1 MEANFYPRVGMSGS
15 FKVNSPF
22 DTVVS
27 SQVVY
32 QVLAIENIQGMVSRG
47 YDVYEEIYEPLGVDK
62 ALYEQDLEEDTVILT
77 LKDSLGNN
85 VLCPNSYILEL
96 PDADGII
103 YGLFALAISLEA
115 IPLSMDLTPLKE
127 EITEIVKSKMG
138 VHSTVTEMEY
148 AENVLLTHEQHTLI
162 EAKRRANLSK
172 SSSLLQANRDLT
184 TENERLRTQ
193 MKALEDYILKKL
205 PPALPPA

>member
-22 DTVVS
+22 DEVVS
-27 SQVVY
+27 NQVVY

-47 YDVYEEIYEPLGVDK
+47 YEVYEEIYEPLNIDK
-62 ALYEQDLEEDTVILT
+62 TLYQQDLEDDTVILT

-96 PDADGII
+96 PDADGIV

-127 EITEIVKSKMG
+127 EISEIVKTKMG

-148 AENVLLTHEQHTLI
+148 AENVLLTHEQHLLI
-162 EAKRRANLSK
+162 EAKRRANLAK
-172 SSSLLQANRDLT
+172 NSSLLQSNRSLT

-193 MKALEDYILKKL
+193 LRALEDYIVRRL
-205 PPALPPA
+205 PPTPAGV